1 MSVEINILNKKLE
14 LIQWLSTVEDLNV
27 IEKIQD
33 LRNQENKDWWNI
45 ISEAEKTAIEQGL
58 KDADEGKL
66 NSHAK
71 ARELYEKWL

>member
-14 LIQWLSTVEDLNV
+14 LIQWLSTVEDLKV

-33 LRNQENKDWWNI
+33 LRTQENKDWWNI
-45 ISEAEKTAIEQGL
+45 ISKAEKTAVEQGL

-71 ARELYEKWL
+71 ARELYEKH

>member
-14 LIQWLSTVEDLNV
+14 LIQWLSTVEDLKV

-33 LRNQENKDWWNI
+33 LRTQENKDWWNI
-45 ISEAEKTAIEQGL
+45 ISKAEKIAIEQGL

-71 ARELYEKWL
+71 ARELYEKN

>member
-1 MSVEINILNKKLE
+1 MRVESNILNKKLE

-45 ISEAEKTAIEQGL
+45 ISEAEKTAIVQGL

-71 ARELYEKWL
+71 ARELYEKN

>member
-1 MSVEINILNKKLE
+1 MSIEINILNRKLE
-14 LIQWLSTVEDLNV
+14 LIQWLSTVEDLKV

-33 LRNQENKDWWNI
+33 LRTQENKDWWNI

-71 ARELYEKWL
+71 ARELYEKH

>member
-1 MSVEINILNKKLE
+1 MRVESNILNKKLE
-14 LIQWLSTVEDLNV
+14 LIQWLSTVEDLKV

-33 LRNQENKDWWNI
+33 LRTQENKDWWNI
-45 ISEAEKTAIEQGL
+45 ISEAEKSAIEQGL

-71 ARELYEKWL
+71 ARELYEKH

>member
-1 MSVEINILNKKLE
+1 MSIEINILNRKLE

-45 ISEAEKTAIEQGL
+45 ISEAEKTAIVQGL

-71 ARELYEKWL
+71 ARELYEKH